1 MKKMVKTSMFYFAAA
16 LIAGV
21 FYREFTKFNQFSGRT
36 ALSLLHTH
44 LFVLGMFLFLILAI
58 FCSIMPQ
65 ILESKKM
72 KKFYVLMNISL
83 PLFVFTLLVRGVAQ
97 VLEIDLSS
105 ALNASLSGIAG
116 MTHILLTI
124 SLGLFFSLIF
134 EGLKKVN

>member
-116 MTHILLTI
+116 MTDNKSGAI
-124 SLGLFFSLIF
+124 FFIDL
-134 EGLKKVN
+134 

>member
-58 FCSIMPQ
+58 FCSSMPQ

-134 EGLKKVN
+134 EGLKKAN

>member
-134 EGLKKVN
+134 EGLKKTN

>member
-1 MKKMVKTSMFYFAAA
+1 MFYFAAA

>member
-1 MKKMVKTSMFYFAAA
+1 MKKMVKTSMVYFAAA

-134 EGLKKVN
+134 EGLKKAN

>member
-1 MKKMVKTSMFYFAAA
+1 MKKMVKTSMVYFAAA

-124 SLGLFFSLIF
+124 SLGLFFSFIF

>member
-1 MKKMVKTSMFYFAAA
+1 MKKMVKTSMVYFTAA

-134 EGLKKVN
+134 EGLKKAN

>member
-58 FCSIMPQ
+58 FCSIMPR

-134 EGLKKVN
+134 EGLKKAN

>member
-134 EGLKKVN
+134 EGLKKAN

>member
-1 MKKMVKTSMFYFAAA
+1 MKKMVKTSMVYFAAA

-134 EGLKKVN
+134 EG

>member
-1 MKKMVKTSMFYFAAA
+1 M
-16 LIAGV
+16 
-21 FYREFTKFNQFSGRT
+21 
-36 ALSLLHTH
+36 
-44 LFVLGMFLFLILAI
+44 ILAI

-124 SLGLFFSLIF
+124 SLGLFFSLIC
-134 EGLKKVN
+134 EGLKKAN